1 MIATHTTL
9 ISIDEYN
16 ILFVCMYIIDSSCV
30 ASEKFRPGAVKTDLN
45 NVYLFKVLHGHVS
58 SICGVAELV
67 VLFYFYLFVLT
78 TDVTFHP

>member
-9 ISIDEYN
+9 ISVDEYN

-45 NVYLFKVLHGHVS
+45 NVYLFKVLHGHVR

-67 VLFYFYLFVLT
+67 VAILLLLVCI
-78 TDVTFHP
+78 DN